1 MLNKAAKKVKRN
13 VPAAAQGVHV
23 DDPPVD
29 TDVSWFSSA
38 RLLSPKKK
46 MDGLP
51 LPPHATAQDADS
63 LPAAAQDEA
72 GPPAASQDEAGPP
85 DASQDEDGPPA
96 VVPQRQRHIFREF

>member
-23 DDPPVD
+23 DDPVD
-29 TDVSWFSSA
+29 ADVSWFSSA
-38 RLLSPKKK
+38 RLLSPMRK

-72 GPPAASQDEAGPP
+72 GPPAAAQDEAGPP
-85 DASQDEDGPPA
+85 AAAQDEDKWT
-96 VVPQRQRHIFREF
+96 E